1 MAASVSTRVV
11 SWNEAAEMNDS
22 VDSDALVMPSKL
34 SLLRVQRRVSG
45 GTAKQVKL
53 SSRFSGAV
61 CRSRGASRAHL
72 RTAGCSGNSAKGH
85 IDGVIVRKEV
95 DKILVDETNALAID
109 HAKPVGVRPRFA
121 EINFA
126 VERVVASANR
136 FVFHTRTAPVSALR
150 VR

>member
-1 MAASVSTRVV
+1 MLVPAVIRRPTLTSSFTPLLSSTPLFRSASVSARVV

-95 DKILVDETNALAID
+95 DKSLMRGANALAI
-109 HAKPVGVRPRFA
+109 
-121 EINFA
+121 
-126 VERVVASANR
+126 
-136 FVFHTRTAPVSALR
+136 
-150 VR
+150 